1 MNARSNPAAVEL
13 ANSIGAFLEISL
25 SDAQKALLMENDSD
39 GGATELIFH
48 TSRHGGFIQVVAAD
62 KSGARA
68 VLTRVTL
75 MRMATREELH

>member
-39 GGATELIFH
+39 GGATELIH